1 MEYMQHSSVG
11 GPHHDQALAA
21 AIRALGSPDF
31 PAAFAR
37 LARQLLAFDNLI
49 LIVYHGEQRPAVLY
63 REFTDPVVYL
73 PMDSEY
79 LGSAYLLDPFYHE
92 HLRGGVE
99 GVRRLVDVAPDHFSR
114 TQYFKAYYEQ
124 TTLLDEIAVFAGLGE
139 GMTIT
144 ACFGRDR
151 SSGVPYS
158 EEDIQAMT
166 ACEQILT
173 ALLARHWHDYQPAVA
188 SSPSVTPLSER
199 LRDEL
204 ERKQQVRLSPRQ
216 AEVALFILRGHS
228 SVSIGLH
235 LDVSPQTVKVFRRQL
250 YARCGISTQAELFA
264 MMMPIFSR
272 LTAGD

>member
-1 MEYMQHSSVG
+1 MIWLSNASNWR
-11 GPHHDQALAA
+11 ARRAKAA
-21 AIRALGSPDF
+21 GKSGLPS
-31 PAAFAR
+31 AR
-37 LARQLLAFDNLI
+37 
-49 LIVYHGEQRPAVLY
+49 
-63 REFTDPVVYL
+63 
-73 PMDSEY
+73 
-79 LGSAYLLDPFYHE
+79 
-92 HLRGGVE
+92 
-99 GVRRLVDVAPDHFSR
+99 
-114 TQYFKAYYEQ
+114 YFKAYYEQ

-166 ACEQILT
+166 ACEQMLT
-173 ALLARHWHDYQPAVA
+173 ALLARHWRDYQPAVA